1 LDVELQWL
9 LLAQAVRLHPSG
21 LLDIVG
27 IFHRV
32 TVSGE
37 RLTPAFTIVA
47 KVKFD
52 PLLASEE
59 TAFTFRVVNLGGDW
73 LEEIELPFTY
83 PTLEQWTRGVWP
95 IIRCVLSD
103 FEFPDVGE
111 YAVEVYHNGNLIGS
125 ETFIL
130 ARQEEAT

>member
-1 LDVELQWL
+1 MELQWL
-9 LLAQAVRLHPSG
+9 LLAQAIRLHPNG
-21 LLDIVG
+21 LLDIAG
-27 IFHRV
+27 IFRSV
-32 TVSGE
+32 TVSRE
-37 RLTPAFTIVA
+37 RLTPAFTMVA

-52 PLLASEE
+52 PSLASEQ
-59 TAFTFRVVNLGGDW
+59 TTFTFRVANLDGNW

-95 IIRCVLSD
+95 VIRCVLSD
-103 FEFPDVGE
+103 FEFPNVGE
-111 YAVEVYHNGNLIGS
+111 YAVEVYHNGSLIGS